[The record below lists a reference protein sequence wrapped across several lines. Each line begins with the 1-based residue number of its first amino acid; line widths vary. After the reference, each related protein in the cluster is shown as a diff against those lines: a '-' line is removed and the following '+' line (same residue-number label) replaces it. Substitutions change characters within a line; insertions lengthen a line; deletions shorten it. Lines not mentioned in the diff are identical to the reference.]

1 MNNDVFPNKFKA
13 ALAAKQVQIG
23 CWSALSN
30 PISTEVL
37 GLAGFDWLVL
47 DGEHAPNDIS
57 TFIPQLMALKG
68 SASAPVVRVPTNEP
82 VIIKRLLDIGF
93 YNFLIPFVETKEEA
107 EQAVASTRYPPE
119 GIRGVSVSHRA
130 NMFGTVADY
139 FAQSN
144 KNITILVQIESQQG
158 VDNVD
163 AIAATEGVDGI
174 FVGPSDLAA
183 ALGHL
188 GNASHPDVQKAIQHI
203 FNRASA
209 HGKPSGILAPVEA
222 DARRY
227 LEWGATFVA
236 VGSDLGVFRSAT
248 QKLADTFK
256 KITTTAIRE
265 MIDMTMKVGFIGLG
279 IMGKPMSKNLLKAG
293 YSLVVADRNPEAIAD
308 VIAAGAETAA
318 TAKAIAEQCD
328 VIITMLP
335 NSPHVK
341 EVALGENGII
351 EGAKPGTVLIDMSS
365 IAPLASREISEAL
378 KAKGIDMLDAPVS
391 GGEPKAIDGT
401 LSVMVGGDKAIFDKY
416 YDLMKAMAGSVV
428 HTGEIGAGNVTKLAN
443 QVIVALNIAAM
454 SEALTLATKAGVNPD
469 LVYQAIRGGLA
480 GSTVLDAK
488 APMVMDRNFKPGFRI
503 DLHIKDLANAL
514 DTSHGVGAQLPLTAA
529 VMEMMQALRA
539 DGLGTADHSALA
551 CYYEKLA
558 KVEVTR

>member
-1 MNNDVFPNKFKA
+1 MFSRINSKPHWLRNRYKLVA
-13 ALAAKQVQIG
+13 GQ
-23 CWSALSN
+23 LSN

-222 DARRY
+222 DACRY

-256 KITTTAIRE
+256 K
-265 MIDMTMKVGFIGLG
+265 
-279 IMGKPMSKNLLKAG
+279 
-293 YSLVVADRNPEAIAD
+293 
-308 VIAAGAETAA
+308 
-318 TAKAIAEQCD
+318 
-328 VIITMLP
+328 
-335 NSPHVK
+335 
-341 EVALGENGII
+341 
-351 EGAKPGTVLIDMSS
+351 
-365 IAPLASREISEAL
+365 
-378 KAKGIDMLDAPVS
+378 
-391 GGEPKAIDGT
+391 
-401 LSVMVGGDKAIFDKY
+401 
-416 YDLMKAMAGSVV
+416 
-428 HTGEIGAGNVTKLAN
+428 
-443 QVIVALNIAAM
+443 
-454 SEALTLATKAGVNPD
+454 
-469 LVYQAIRGGLA
+469 
-480 GSTVLDAK
+480 
-488 APMVMDRNFKPGFRI
+488 
-503 DLHIKDLANAL
+503 
-514 DTSHGVGAQLPLTAA
+514 
-529 VMEMMQALRA
+529 
-539 DGLGTADHSALA
+539 
-551 CYYEKLA
+551 
-558 KVEVTR
+558 

>member
-188 GNASHPDVQKAIQHI
+188 GNASHPDVQKA
-203 FNRASA
+203 ASS
-209 HGKPSGILAPVEA
+209 HQSRLMRVVIWNG
-222 DARRY
+222 ARR
-227 LEWGATFVA
+227 LWP
-236 VGSDLGVFRSAT
+236 SA
-248 QKLADTFK
+248 
-256 KITTTAIRE
+256 AI
-265 MIDMTMKVGFIGLG
+265 
-279 IMGKPMSKNLLKAG
+279 SA
-293 YSLVVADRNPEAIAD
+293 
-308 VIAAGAETAA
+308 
-318 TAKAIAEQCD
+318 
-328 VIITMLP
+328 
-335 NSPHVK
+335 
-341 EVALGENGII
+341 
-351 EGAKPGTVLIDMSS
+351 SS
-365 IAPLASREISEAL
+365 A
-378 KAKGIDMLDAPVS
+378 
-391 GGEPKAIDGT
+391 
-401 LSVMVGGDKAIFDKY
+401 
-416 YDLMKAMAGSVV
+416 
-428 HTGEIGAGNVTKLAN
+428 
-443 QVIVALNIAAM
+443 
-454 SEALTLATKAGVNPD
+454 
-469 LVYQAIRGGLA
+469 
-480 GSTVLDAK
+480 
-488 APMVMDRNFKPGFRI
+488 
-503 DLHIKDLANAL
+503 
-514 DTSHGVGAQLPLTAA
+514 LPLRNW
-529 VMEMMQALRA
+529 LIPLKNNHHRNKR
-539 DGLGTADHSALA
+539 DD
-551 CYYEKLA
+551 
-558 KVEVTR
+558 